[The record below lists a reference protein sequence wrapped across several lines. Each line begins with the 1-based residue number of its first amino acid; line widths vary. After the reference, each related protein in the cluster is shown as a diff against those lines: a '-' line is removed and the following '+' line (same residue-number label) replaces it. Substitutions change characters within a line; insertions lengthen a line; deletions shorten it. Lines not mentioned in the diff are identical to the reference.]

1 MYIVYLV
8 ITENIVYI
16 YIVPK
21 PTITLT
27 GTGNQTVGDE
37 LSLRCDVNLSKG
49 ISGSV
54 NFVWKINNTE
64 VELHNM
70 SFPLSNTS
78 ALYTDFLN
86 ISSLNLTD
94 NNAVYQCQAEI
105 VTSHSVNL
113 TVSINLTLN
122 VTGKKLCNTICH
134 SCYSAIICWLTLS
147 VYICDYLRD
156 YF

>member
-1 MYIVYLV
+1 M
-8 ITENIVYI
+8 
-16 YIVPK
+16 
-21 PTITLT
+21 
-27 GTGNQTVGDE
+27 GDK

-113 TVSINLTLN
+113 IVSINLTLN